1 LEKSLKSAA
10 MKKSLPLFFWLI
22 LLAGCASVGNQAIT
36 QQGNLDR
43 IQEGKSTKADVQNAV
58 GTPARIT
65 PLPEGE
71 LWEYSYSHTSVNS
84 EYVVSNETRQLSVL
98 FDKQGI
104 VRKIQAGNDLGY
116 NLKFLK
122 KLILIN

>member
-1 LEKSLKSAA
+1 
-10 MKKSLPLFFWLI
+10 MKKSLPLFFFLM

-43 IQEGKSTKADVQNAV
+43 LQEGKSTKADVQNAV
-58 GTPARIT
+58 GTPDRIT
-65 PLPEGE
+65 LLPEGE
-71 LWEYSYSHTSVNS
+71 LWDYSYSHTSVNPG
-84 EYVVSNETRQLSVL
+84 YGVSNETQQLSVL

-104 VRKIQAGNDLGY
+104 VRKIQTGDDLGY

-122 KLILIN
+122 KLILMN

>member
-1 LEKSLKSAA
+1 
-10 MKKSLPLFFWLI
+10 
-22 LLAGCASVGNQAIT
+22 
-36 QQGNLDR
+36 
-43 IQEGKSTKADVQNAV
+43 V

-71 LWEYSYSHTSVNS
+71 LWDYSYSHTSVNPG
-84 EYVVSNETRQLSVL
+84 YGVSNETLQLSVL

-104 VRKIQAGNDLGY
+104 VRKIQTGNDLGY

-122 KLILIN
+122 ELILMN

>member
-1 LEKSLKSAA
+1 
-10 MKKSLPLFFWLI
+10 MKKSLPIFFFLM

-65 PLPEGE
+65 LLPEGE
-71 LWEYSYSHTSVNS
+71 LWDYSYSCTSVNPGY
-84 EYVVSNETRQLSVL
+84 EVSNETQQLSVL

-104 VRKIQAGNDLGY
+104 VRKIQTGDDLGY
-116 NLKFLK
+116 NLRFLK
-122 KLILIN
+122 KLILMN

>member
-1 LEKSLKSAA
+1 
-10 MKKSLPLFFWLI
+10 MKKFLSLFFCL
-22 LLAGCASVGNQAIT
+22 LFLAGCAANGNQGIT

-71 LWEYSYSHTSVNS
+71 LWDYSYSHTSVNPG
-84 EYVVSNETRQLSVL
+84 YGVSNETQQLSVL

-104 VRKIQAGNDLGY
+104 VRKIQTGNDLGY

>member
-1 LEKSLKSAA
+1 
-10 MKKSLPLFFWLI
+10 MKKSLPLFFFLM

-71 LWEYSYSHTSVNS
+71 LWDYSYSHTSVNPG
-84 EYVVSNETRQLSVL
+84 YGVSNETLQLSVL

-104 VRKIQAGNDLGY
+104 VRKIQTGNDLGY

-122 KLILIN
+122 ELILMN